1 MTTEG
6 PRLRVNL
13 LGEPDV
19 SWDGETLRIPSRKGL
34 ALVCYLAHIGAPL
47 SRSELAEML
56 WPNSAARLTNL
67 RWELHNLRSLSG
79 AASWLST
86 PGRKVAVRAE
96 TDVERLDELLAEG
109 RFAAALEM
117 ASAPFLNDLSLVDAP
132 AFVEWLEDER
142 ALVADRHM
150 RALAGEAT
158 RLESGSRLSE
168 ARELADRLLM
178 LDPLDEAKHRTVMR
192 LALKQGD
199 LSVAAEQ
206 FEHCRRVLAQEL
218 GLQPTPETLELAAA
232 IEQAATV
239 RGPAVTRKRLPPEL
253 LRPPQLVGRQ
263 SEWERLGAAWDQQ
276 QIIFI
281 SGRPGI
287 GKTRLAQDF
296 IRSRVGEDVAVLRGH
311 MGDQFLPFSG
321 YSRGWRGVFSRRPEL
336 AEELPEWFYNLIARE
351 PRIVRIDMPEGLA
364 RYGAIELETEQRGE
378 VGEVWD
384 DFVMRLAI
392 LTFFCGLVSTLI
404 YITIGRALE
413 PLPALSAAF
422 TRLGGG
428 DYGVRV
434 EEAGPTELARLCT
447 GFNEMAAR
455 LSQMETRNR
464 HLNDQLATVQDEE
477 RADLARDL
485 HDEVSPFLFSVD
497 VDASTIRQ
505 MAEDPESP
513 LAARAD
519 AIRDAVA
526 HMKKHVK
533 SILGR
538 LRPAVH
544 LELGLSNAIETL
556 VASWQLRNPDVT
568 FNVEVTD
575 RGCGQKLDTVI
586 HGIVREAIANAF
598 KHGKP
603 TEIDVRVTRDAS
615 EDVCVSVHDDGGGLQ
630 PGSLTSGFGLIA
642 MRERVTAL
650 GGTVD
655 IVNRKDRAGVAVDV
669 RIPIRESYAAFD
681 SSAGSEVAS

>member
-13 LGEPDV
+13 LGEPDI

-34 ALVCYLAHIGAPL
+34 ALVCYLAHTGAPL
-47 SRSELAEML
+47 SRSELADML

-96 TDVERLDELLAEG
+96 TDLERMDELLAEG

-117 ASAPFLNDLSLVDAP
+117 ASAPFLNDLSLDDAP

-199 LSVAAEQ
+199 LSVAAAQ

-336 AEELPEWFYNLIARE
+336 AEELPEWVRDEVALFLPDIFKTTGA
-351 PRIVRIDMPEGLA
+351 PRIETRFAKALVVLYRQLLASFGAALVDDIQYFDEASWRLGGLA
-364 RYGAIELETEQRGE
+364 LQELSTEAHQRLGRMVITFRTDEMPPEFMVGLAGLVAGRYAVHIELGPLQEDGLADLLTSLQLDASKAGRLSQLTGGNPYFVLEVLRQLHSEPDLDLNRPASQLLADTVHHIIRARLERLPGNALSVARALAVLGE
-378 VGEVWD
+378 MTTPRLLASVTGLSESEAESMLDVLES
-384 DFVMRLAI
+384 FQMVRRMRLTHDLLQEAI
-392 LTFFCGLVSTLI
+392 LTSLPGAERRRLHAR
-404 YITIGRALE
+404 ITELH
-413 PLPALSAAF
+413 
-422 TRLGGG
+422 
-428 DYGVRV
+428 
-434 EEAGPTELARLCT
+434 EAGTVPAEALKGHRLLAR
-447 GFNEMAAR
+447 
-455 LSQMETRNR
+455 
-464 HLNDQLATVQDEE
+464 
-477 RADLARDL
+477 
-485 HDEVSPFLFSVD
+485 
-497 VDASTIRQ
+497 
-505 MAEDPESP
+505 
-513 LAARAD
+513 
-519 AIRDAVA
+519 
-526 HMKKHVK
+526 
-533 SILGR
+533 
-538 LRPAVH
+538 
-544 LELGLSNAIETL
+544 
-556 VASWQLRNPDVT
+556 
-568 FNVEVTD
+568 
-575 RGCGQKLDTVI
+575 
-586 HGIVREAIANAF
+586 
-598 KHGKP
+598 
-603 TEIDVRVTRDAS
+603 
-615 EDVCVSVHDDGGGLQ
+615 
-630 PGSLTSGFGLIA
+630 
-642 MRERVTAL
+642 
-650 GGTVD
+650 
-655 IVNRKDRAGVAVDV
+655 
-669 RIPIRESYAAFD
+669 
-681 SSAGSEVAS
+681 